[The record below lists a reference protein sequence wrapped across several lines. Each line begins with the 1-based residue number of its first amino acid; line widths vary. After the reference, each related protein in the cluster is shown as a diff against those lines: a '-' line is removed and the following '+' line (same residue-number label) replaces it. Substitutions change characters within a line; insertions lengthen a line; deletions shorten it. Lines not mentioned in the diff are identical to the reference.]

1 MAFAIYKPG
10 QGYWTRMLTAIGT
23 GIVVMAT
30 VGWLWAELDSGPFA
44 VEKPYT
50 MTLAPV
56 PGEVKEADPM
66 SRWGLR
72 LEAAEVGDG
81 ALRIEDLASGSPAI
95 EQGFSRDDV
104 VVAVGGQP
112 VADRLALATAISALG
127 TEEHLVVEVTRSE
140 SIVLYVQA
148 GVAVAVIVIAGVLL
162 WLIMNRP
169 RAVDF
174 MIATEAEMRKVN
186 WPSKNEIRGSTLVVV
201 CGTIIL
207 AVFLWTI
214 NLVFGW
220 LFIRINILEG

>member
-1 MAFAIYKPG
+1 MAFAIYKSG

-23 GIVVMAT
+23 GIVVMSA

-44 VEKPYT
+44 VEKSYT

-56 PGEVKEADPM
+56 PGEVKDTDPM
-66 SRWGLR
+66 SNWGLR
-72 LEAAEVGDG
+72 LEAVEAGDG
-81 ALRIEDLASGSPAI
+81 ALRIDVLESGSAAI

-104 VVAVGGQP
+104 VVTVGGQP
-112 VADRLALATAISALG
+112 VADRAVLAKAIKELG
-127 TEEHLVVEVTRSE
+127 KEENLVVGVTRSE

-148 GVAVAVIVIAGVLL
+148 SVAVAVIVIAGVLL

-186 WPSKNEIRGSTLVVV
+186 WPSKNEIRGSTIVVV
-201 CGTIIL
+201 CGTFIL
-207 AVFLWTI
+207 SVFLWTI